1 MSEQHHIIP
10 IKVYLAVF
18 AALMV
23 LTAVTV
29 YVAFVDMGMLNN
41 VVALGIA
48 VTKATLVVL
57 YFMHMRYNTS
67 LNKVALV
74 ATIFFFVLLVGMVFS
89 DVLTRDLLEA
99 AGRDVS
105 L

>member
-1 MSEQHHIIP
+1 MNHVVIP
-10 IKVYLAVF
+10 VKVYAAVF
-18 AALMV
+18 LALMV
-23 LTAVTV
+23 LTTVTV
-29 YVAFVDMGMLNN
+29 YVAFLDLGIFNN
-41 VVALGIA
+41 IVALAIA

-74 ATIFFFVLLVGMVFS
+74 ATIFFFALLIGMVFS

-99 AGRDVS
+99 SGRNLS